1 MKGKSIANQ
10 ISEKHRVGG
19 GMRMGY
25 TLTFCGKTTILSKT
39 KVKKSS
45 TFSSYSRTEELQR
58 QTARR
63 TAEGEVKQKLPF
75 VASSLPLLADV
86 FYLKQLP

>member
-1 MKGKSIANQ
+1 
-10 ISEKHRVGG
+10 
-19 GMRMGY
+19 MGY

-75 VASSLPLLADV
+75 AAFSLPLLADV
-86 FYLKQLP
+86 FYLKQSP